1 MIGVTLFAAG
11 SIFLVYVSRASLRAP
26 ASHAFSRFVAWEA
39 ILALVILNAPHWFH
53 EPFSP
58 RQIVSWVLLF
68 ASVPLVVSGYRSLT
82 RHGALDSR
90 RPDATLF
97 EAERTTALVTTGV
110 YRYIRHPLYAS
121 LLCLAWGA
129 FGKDVSWAS
138 TALAAVAT
146 VCLIVTAKRDEA
158 ECVRYFG
165 RSYAD
170 YMRHTWLF
178 VPFIF

>member
-1 MIGVTLFAAG
+1 MFRTTLFAVG
-11 SIFLVYVSRASLRAP
+11 SLFLVYVSRASLRAP
-26 ASHAFSRFVAWEA
+26 ASHGFSRFFAWEA
-39 ILALVILNAPHWFH
+39 ILALVILNAPHWLH
-53 EPFSP
+53 EPFAP
-58 RQIVSWVLLF
+58 RQILSWTLLF
-68 ASVPLVVSGYRSLT
+68 ASLPLVVSGYRSLT

-97 EAERTTALVTTGV
+97 KPERTTALVTTGV

-121 LLCLAWGA
+121 LLCVAWGA
-129 FGKDVSWAS
+129 FEKDLTWAS
-138 TALAAVAT
+138 TALVAVAT

-165 RSYAD
+165 HRYAD
-170 YMRHTWLF
+170 YMRRTWMF